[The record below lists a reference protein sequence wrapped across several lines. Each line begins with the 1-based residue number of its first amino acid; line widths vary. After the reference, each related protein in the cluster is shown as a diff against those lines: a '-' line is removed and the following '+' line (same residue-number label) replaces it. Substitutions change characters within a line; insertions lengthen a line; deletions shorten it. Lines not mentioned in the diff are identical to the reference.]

1 MLPSPL
7 APAVLQGN
15 RLLAA
20 LSPAARARLAHHLQ
34 LVDLQAGGSLDASA
48 AGPARI
54 CFPLTAMAICFRA
67 LPDGSSAQ
75 VAMIG
80 RDGVA
85 GLALLAG
92 APSAS
97 LRTLVQMPGTALAID
112 GPQLMQE
119 FMRGGTVM
127 RVLLR
132 YSQAL
137 MAQMA
142 QVALCNRHH
151 SIEQQLARWL
161 LMSMDRLAT
170 REIAATQE
178 TVAGLL
184 GVRREGV
191 SEAVS
196 RLRDAGLITSRR
208 GHIGIVDTLRLA
220 ARACECYGVLKSE
233 EEEVLQP
240 KSSRLRA
247 LEGDGTLPLQPAPLA
262 A

>member
-1 MLPSPL
+1 VS
-7 APAVLQGN
+7 
-15 RLLAA
+15 
-20 LSPAARARLAHHLQ
+20 
-34 LVDLQAGGSLDASA
+34 
-48 AGPARI
+48 
-54 CFPLTAMAICFRA
+54 FPLTAMAGCFRV
-67 LPDGSSAQ
+67 LPDGSAAQ

-92 APSAS
+92 GASAN
-97 LRTLVQMPGTALAID
+97 LRTAVQMPGTALAID
-112 GPQLMQE
+112 GSQLMQE

-161 LMSMDRLAT
+161 LMSMDRLGT

-178 TVAGLL
+178 AVAELL

-196 RLRDAGLITSRR
+196 RLRDAGLITNRR
-208 GHIGIVDTLRLA
+208 GRITVASPLRLA
-220 ARACECYGVLKSE
+220 SRTCGCYAVLKSE
-233 EEEVLQP
+233 EQQVLQP
-240 KSSRLRA
+240 RSGRLRP
-247 LEGDGTLPLQPAPLA
+247 LETDGTLPLQSTPVA

>member
-1 MLPSPL
+1 MHPSPL
-7 APAVLQGN
+7 APAALQGN

-20 LSPAARARLAHHLQ
+20 VSAAARARLARHLQ
-34 LVDLQAGGSLDASA
+34 LVELRAGDSLDATA
-48 AGPARI
+48 ARPARV
-54 CFPLTAMAICFRA
+54 CFPLTAMVVCFRT
-67 LPDGSSAQ
+67 LPDGTSAQ

-92 APSAS
+92 TPSAS
-97 LRTLVQMPGTALAID
+97 LHTVVQMPGAALAID
-112 GPQLMQE
+112 SGALMQE
-119 FMRGGTVM
+119 FMRGGTAM

-142 QVALCNRHH
+142 QAALCNRYH
-151 SIEQQLARWL
+151 SVEQQLARWL
-161 LMSMDRLAT
+161 LMSMDRLGT
-170 REIAATQE
+170 REIATTQE
-178 TVAGLL
+178 AVAELL

-196 RLRDAGLITSRR
+196 RLRDAGLIANRR
-208 GHIGIVDTLRLA
+208 GQITIADVPRLV
-220 ARACECYGVLKSE
+220 ARACGCYSVLKSE
-233 EEEVLQP
+233 EQQGQQP
-240 KSSRLRA
+240 KGRRLRA
-247 LEGDGTLPLQPAPLA
+247 VEDDGTLPLQPAPLA